1 MSTRGGMLMVGAVL
15 ALSLSACGASGTA
28 AVGRSSASP
37 SGTPTASASTSPAA
51 STGSP
56 SPDALPILPGGGR
69 TILPGHRVVAYYG
82 NAISPNLGVLGRTSP
97 DLAAANLA
105 QAAAPFATQGTP
117 VMGAFELIATVANG
131 SPTANGDYSTPAD
144 DADIARYL
152 AVARRHH
159 LLLILDVQP
168 GHADFLSAVQH
179 YEKWLLQP
187 DVSIALDAEWSM
199 PSGVVPGERVG
210 STTASTINE
219 VSAYV
224 CRLVQ
229 AHHLPQKLL
238 ILHEFRSSMIVDRP
252 AIIARQ
258 GLATVFHVDGF
269 GHAATKRRVYS
280 ELHGR
285 PPFYSGFKLFYRQD
299 VGLMTPSQVLAMR
312 PIPDLISYQ

>member
-1 MSTRGGMLMVGAVL
+1 M
-15 ALSLSACGASGTA
+15 
-28 AVGRSSASP
+28 
-37 SGTPTASASTSPAA
+37 
-51 STGSP
+51 
-56 SPDALPILPGGGR
+56 
-69 TILPGHRVVAYYG
+69 AYYG
-82 NAISPNLGVLGRTSP
+82 NAVAPSLGVLGRTGP
-97 DLAAANLA
+97 DQAAANLA
-105 QAAAPFATQGTP
+105 QAAAGFGTPGTP

-168 GHADFLSAVQH
+168 GHADFLSAVRH
-179 YEKWLLQP
+179 YQRWLLQP

-199 PSGVVPGERVG
+199 PSGAVPGEQVG

-224 CRLVQ
+224 SQLVQ

-238 ILHEFRSSMIVDRP
+238 ILHEFRSSMILDRP
-252 AIIARQ
+252 AIVARP

-269 GHAATKRRVYS
+269 GYAATKRRVYG

-285 PPFYSGFKLFYRQD
+285 SPFYSGFKLFYRQD
-299 VGLMTPSQVLAMR
+299 VGLMTPAQVLAMR
-312 PIPDLISYQ
+312 PIPNLVSYQ